1 LITAPDFEARVL
13 ARVNDV
19 VITGADLQRAFDALS
34 PEHQMMVR
42 RNLRKFLG
50 ALVRREVLYQA
61 ALREGLDREPEIAD
75 RLADV
80 RRALLTQELLRRAR
94 ARAGK
99 DDGEEA
105 ARRYYDARGDE
116 FASPERVDIS
126 HILVTTQDEADAAAA
141 RLHAGTP
148 FGTVAQE
155 VSRDTRSRDRGGRLP
170 VVYRGQLS
178 PALEQ
183 SAFSLKPGE
192 LSAVV
197 RDAEGYH
204 LVLLHGR
211 VPAGVTPFETVR
223 TVIAKKLAATRVEQ
237 HRQDLISALEREAH
251 VHVDERALDGIR

>member
-1 LITAPDFEARVL
+1 
-13 ARVNDV
+13 
-19 VITGADLQRAFDALS
+19 
-34 PEHQMMVR
+34 MMVR

-61 ALREGLDREPEIAD
+61 SLREGLDREPEIAD

-80 RRALLTQELLRRAR
+80 RRALLTQELLRRAQ

-105 ARRYYDARGDE
+105 ARRYYDAHGDE

-141 RLHAGTP
+141 RLRTGTP

-183 SAFSLKPGE
+183 SAFALKPGE

-197 RDAEGYH
+197 RDADGYH

-251 VHVDERALDGIR
+251 VHIDERALDGIR